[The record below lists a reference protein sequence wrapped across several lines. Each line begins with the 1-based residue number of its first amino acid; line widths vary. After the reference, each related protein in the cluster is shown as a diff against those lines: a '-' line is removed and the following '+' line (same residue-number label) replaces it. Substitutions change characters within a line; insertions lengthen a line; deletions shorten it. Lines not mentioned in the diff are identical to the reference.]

1 VSENAPDENEK
12 PEELQEQGLELPAIS
27 QSHPILE
34 FTDEDLAALL
44 RRVVQAT
51 ATLGAVIALF
61 LGLALGWQTGVL
73 FGIGAAISIGSIY
86 EWGRLFRHIA
96 ARMDKQKGGGS
107 SGFGTATVVGLF
119 LLRLVIF
126 AVVIYGS
133 LKCFHGSPIALL
145 CGLGLALAGLVWEA
159 LKVLRG

>member
-1 VSENAPDENEK
+1 VSENAPDENQKSEQI
-12 PEELQEQGLELPAIS
+12 PEQASELLSVP

-61 LGLALGWQTGVL
+61 LGIALGWQTGVL
-73 FGIGAAISIGSIY
+73 FAIGAAISIGSIY

-96 ARMDKQKGGGS
+96 ARMDAQKSGGT

-145 CGLGLALAGLVWEA
+145 CGLGLALAGLIWEA

>member
-1 VSENAPDENEK
+1 MSENAPDSNQKSEQI
-12 PEELQEQGLELPAIS
+12 PEQASELLSVP

-51 ATLGAVIALF
+51 ATLGAVIVLF

-73 FGIGAAISIGSIY
+73 FAIGAAISIGSIY

-96 ARMDKQKGGGS
+96 ARMDVQKSGGG